1 MTVEE
6 VKTPE
11 EILAAWAELR
21 LSLEEVEQ
29 DLSKSLTKGNTAAGR
44 RVRST
49 LREFKKE
56 ASQLMREMIA
66 LEKNRKEG

>member
-1 MTVEE
+1 MTDE

-11 EILAAWAELR
+11 EILELWAELR
-21 LSLEEVEQ
+21 LSLEEVEK
-29 DLSKSLTKGNTAAGR
+29 DLNKNLIKGNTAAGR

-49 LREFKKE
+49 LRKFKTE
-56 ASQLMREMIA
+56 ASQIMRDMIA